1 MGASFSGK
9 SVPEFFGPI
18 AIDVDKAGQL
28 ARRIKM
34 LKKENRLIPIQQQ
47 TNQPLK
53 TNAGIPGTATSKSK
67 LEDFNFGLKVDEL
80 VEICG
85 LAERPSK
92 KLEEEPPRGR
102 AKLEEL
108 VEICGLAEKP
118 SKKLEEEPPRGRAK
132 ELPEEEKALMVE
144 QNPGN
149 RLILFSSFFFCCLHH
164 AL

>member
-18 AIDVDKAGQL
+18 AIDVDKGGQL

-53 TNAGIPGTATSKSK
+53 TNAGIPGPAKSKSK
-67 LEDFNFGLKVDEL
+67 LEDFKFGLKVDEL

-102 AKLEEL
+102 AK
-108 VEICGLAEKP
+108 
-118 SKKLEEEPPRGRAK
+118 
-132 ELPEEEKALMVE
+132 ELPEEEKALMAE